1 MVAHWHD
8 AMHDAMHD
16 DAVHRVRHDA
26 MHRVMHGAMQSHA
39 VMAWGCK
46 ELSARE
52 DP

>member
-1 MVAHWHD
+1 MVAHWHE
-8 AMHDAMHD
+8 AMHE
-16 DAVHRVRHDA
+16 A